1 MARRKDHSREEL
13 KAMAL
18 DGAWRVVGEEGFE
31 ALTARRLAAEI
42 GYAPG
47 TIYNLFASM
56 DDLYL
61 AVNSRTLDALYE
73 TLDSPACNDPCRSP
87 VQNMKAMAKLYMA
100 FARDHRPHWLM
111 LFSHRLPEGRK
122 AEAWYQTKIDRLFVP
137 LETILQPL
145 FTNRQIQKR
154 KMAAR
159 VLWSSVH
166 GLCFLQETGKMPLV
180 GGASPAETMAGYLIE
195 TFVKGIESA

>member
-1 MARRKDHSREEL
+1 MARRKDHSRDEL

-61 AVNSRTLDALYE
+61 AVNGRTLDALYE
-73 TLDSPACNDPCRSP
+73 TLNSPACNDPRRTP
-87 VQNMKAMAKLYMA
+87 VQNMKAMAALYMQ
-100 FARDHRPHWLM
+100 FAAANRAHWLM

-122 AEAWYQTKIDRLFVP
+122 AEAWYQARVDRLFEP
-137 LETILQPL
+137 LERLLKPL
-145 FTNRQIQKR
+145 FPPRQNRR
-154 KMAAR
+154 RLMAAR

-166 GLCFLQETGKMPLV
+166 GLCFLQETGKIPLI
-180 GGASPAETMAGYLIE
+180 GGASAAKDMAGYLIE
-195 TFVKGIESA
+195 TFVAGIERD